1 MKLSRDFFIPK
12 GSEHIKYEDLR
23 ADLYIYQGGIDDK
36 SPCARAFINK
46 QQKPLWGYRFRDAEH
61 RQQYINDWLEKRRAE
76 LKASAKRKAERKQA
90 NKERKA
96 KAKAVY
102 DVGTILYTMWG
113 YDQTNVDYY
122 VITKIQGA
130 DYTLQ
135 QVSTWSESTS
145 CDAQIKVSPNECN
158 LIGEPIVR
166 RLNNYGDFNIYSFAS
181 TSIWDGNAK
190 YATNIAGG
198 YGH

>member
-1 MKLSRDFFIPK
+1 MRLKREFYIPK
-12 GSEHIKYEDLR
+12 GSEHIKHEDLR
-23 ADLYIYQGGIDDK
+23 ADLYLYQGGLDDK
-36 SPCARAFINK
+36 SPCAMSFINK
-46 QQKPLWGYRFRDAEH
+46 QQKPLWSYYFRDAEH
-61 RQQYINDWLEKRRAE
+61 RQQYINDWLQKRRIE
-76 LKASAKRKAERKQA
+76 LEASAKRKAERKQA

-96 KAKAVY
+96 KAKATY

-122 VITKIQGA
+122 VITKIKGV

-135 QVSTWSESTS
+135 KVSKWSEFTS
-145 CDAQIKVSPNECN
+145 CDAQVKVSPNVCN
-158 LIGEPIVR
+158 LIGDPFVR

-181 TSIWDGNAK
+181 TSIWDGSPK
-190 YATNIAGG
+190 YATNTAYG